1 MDEEKP
7 ITKFDVFCK
16 EISLEIKDIFIRF
29 INDILDKKNL
39 DIQFFNNDN
48 ITKEKLFKIIEF
60 FINKNS
66 VKSYKGDLSTNS
78 LIKFYHYILK
88 ETKND
93 TDTKNKENF
102 IIDFEKK
109 LEEFFNNN
117 KNNKNITKYEI
128 NNHYVN
134 IFLSDKS
141 LINNSIE
148 NNNNGTFKDPDSFT
162 FNSIGTL
169 ISCFPEKFSSPRQGN
184 LLELTRAKIVLKKNI
199 DLHSFDGIEN
209 FTYIWIIYVFH
220 LNQNFAGSKVIPPKY
235 PGDKNSKKLGIFA
248 TRTPHRYNPIGLTL
262 CKFNYIKNREI
273 FISCV
278 DMITGTPILD
288 IKPFH
293 HLESVNV
300 FGPGIKYADWIYNS
314 CQAKKCDV
322 IIKEKAVKN
331 LEEILENKDK
341 NLLFYDKKEELLE
354 LIKGV
359 LEIDPHSKY
368 THKQEGNLLYGFHV
382 DKLNVIYQYNA
393 QNNKVIVEEIQYSEK
408 YIKLRNKNWTEE
420 YNKTHNL
427 NDDEDNNIENNNNIK
442 EKDND
447 VDIKNEIKDDE
458 NKE

>member
-1 MDEEKP
+1 MEVNESKSEL
-7 ITKFDVFCK
+7 FLK
-16 EISLEIKDIFIRF
+16 ELSLEIKTLF
-29 INDILDKKNL
+29 
-39 DIQFFNNDN
+39 IQFIKIIITEKIIDIKNFIEEN
-48 ITKEKLFKIIEF
+48 ISDEKLNKLIEF
-60 FINKNS
+60 IINKNS

-78 LIKFYHYILK
+78 LIKFYHYIVK
-88 ETKND
+88 EENED
-93 TDTKNKENF
+93 KENF
-102 IIDFEKK
+102 RINLEKNLEDF
-109 LEEFFNNN
+109 LN
-117 KNNKNITKYEI
+117 KNNKNTNITKYEI
-128 NNHYVN
+128 NNHYIN
-134 IFLSDKS
+134 IFLKDKS
-141 LINNSIE
+141 IINPDSE
-148 NNNNGTFKDPDSFT
+148 NFSTKDENSFT

-199 DLHSFDGIEN
+199 DMHSFDGIEN

-220 LNQNFAGSKVIPPKY
+220 LNQNFLSSKVTPPKF

-262 CKFNYIKNREI
+262 CKFNRIEGREI

-288 IKPFH
+288 IKPYH

-300 FGPGIKYADWIYNS
+300 FDNGIKYANWIYNS
-314 CQAKKCDV
+314 CISKKCDV
-322 IIKEKAVKN
+322 EIKEQAVKN
-331 LEEILENKDK
+331 IENILEDKDK
-341 NLLFYDKKEELLE
+341 KLMFYDKKEDILA

-382 DKLNVIYQYNA
+382 DKLNVIYRYNA
-393 QNNKVIVEEIQYSEK
+393 QSMKVVVEEVQYSEK

-427 NDDEDNNIENNNNIK
+427 NQENKGNEENSEIKNEINDENI
-442 EKDND
+442 
-447 VDIKNEIKDDE
+447 NEIKDD
-458 NKE
+458 